1 MYLRLTLWSN
11 IKFPE
16 MFGILHQ
23 YENNNSKGLIMQIK
37 ISEDKCSHKNN
48 MFITSL
54 LKKVN
59 LLLLEI
65 DHMYYTI

>member
-54 LKKVN
+54 LKK
-59 LLLLEI
+59 
-65 DHMYYTI
+65 